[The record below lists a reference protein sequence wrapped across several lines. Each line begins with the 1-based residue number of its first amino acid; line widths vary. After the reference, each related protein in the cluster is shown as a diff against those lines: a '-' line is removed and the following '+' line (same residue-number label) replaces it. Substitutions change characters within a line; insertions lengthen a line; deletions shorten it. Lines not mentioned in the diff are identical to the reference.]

1 MKEFKN
7 AMIYVLLSQGL
18 CWLIFYL
25 FDDQKYVFNADISNS
40 ASIIGI
46 ICLIVLLILYFVFT
60 NKIVTKNK
68 LNFKKFNIFL
78 FLIWIFVQIP
88 VAFILDIILDAIRPC
103 ESFGCILIGFE
114 YFIQWFLMLL
124 FPILIFIINLIIKL
138 CKHIKKNKK

>member
-68 LNFKKFNIFL
+68 LNIKKFNIFL
-78 FLIWIFVQIP
+78 FLIWIFIQIP

-103 ESFGCILIGFE
+103 ESFGCIFIGFE